1 MNRLPFSASIPKP
14 CHQQWT
20 AMSGTASTR
29 HCDSCQKT
37 VHNFAALTPRQIER
51 LIHESKGH
59 LCARITRRE
68 DGSIVTGRESST
80 FLLEAASF
88 VAAAL
93 LAISTPVFAQST
105 TKPPANLTGS
115 IVDETGAPIAGAQ
128 VKLLDADH
136 PPTGTRTDAQGKFY
150 FDTPAGRHH
159 LQATAPGFAPR
170 SLELEVNNSPLTLQ
184 PVVMKVQA
192 LMGDLVVVSS
202 NGLEP
207 LEGAPSTTMRFRDSR
222 PWYSRFL
229 SGTRNLLHL

>member
-1 MNRLPFSASIPKP
+1 MKHLPFEASIAKP
-14 CHQQWT
+14 CQQQWT
-20 AMSGTASTR
+20 AMSGSASAR

-37 VHNFAALTPRQIER
+37 VHNFATLTPRQIER
-51 LIHESKGH
+51 LVHQSNGH
-59 LCARITRRE
+59 LCARITHRE
-68 DGSIVTGRESST
+68 DGSIITGREPST
-80 FLLEAASF
+80 FRSEAASF

-93 LAISTPVFAQST
+93 LAISTPIFAQST

-136 PPTGTRTDAQGKFY
+136 PPSGTRTDAQGKFY

-184 PVVMKVQA
+184 PVVMKVEA
-192 LMGDLVVVSS
+192 LMGQVVVVSS

-207 LEGAPSTTMRFRDSR
+207 LDGAPSTMRVRDSR
-222 PWYSRFL
+222 PWYTRFL
-229 SGTRNLLHL
+229 SGTRNLLPL